1 MNDQLNLVE
10 VYRAQNGPQAHI
22 LRTALEDAGI
32 RAVVDG
38 DVLQG
43 DIGVTPAGWSGAPR
57 VLVES
62 HDEARALEIVSRM
75 DLSVARES
83 SDASPRCLSCGA
95 PMSES
100 ETSCPACGWSHMDAG
115 EMES

>member
-22 LRTALEDAGI
+22 LRTALEEAGI

-43 DIGVTPAGWSGAPR
+43 DIGVLPAGWSGAPR

-62 HDEARALEIVSRM
+62 HDEARALEIVGRL
-75 DLSVARES
+75 DLSVAREL

-100 ETSCPACGWSHMDAG
+100 DTSCPACGWSHLEAG
-115 EMES
+115 AEAD